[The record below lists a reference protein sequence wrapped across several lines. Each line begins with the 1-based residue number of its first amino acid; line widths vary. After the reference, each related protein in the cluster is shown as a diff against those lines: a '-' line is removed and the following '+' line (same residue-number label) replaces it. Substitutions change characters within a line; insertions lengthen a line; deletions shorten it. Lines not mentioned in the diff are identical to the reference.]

1 MSDPAAR
8 PRLAAVIGWPIGHSL
23 SPAIHRFW
31 AEREG
36 ANAYYVPLAVEPS
49 YEAFARA
56 CDALAALG
64 FAGCNVTLPH
74 KEHAL
79 AYAARASRRAAAAGA
94 ANMLTFDPA
103 GAEADNS
110 DIPGFAEALR
120 EALGETAPGGKAV
133 VLGAGGAARA
143 VVLALA
149 EAGYRPIL
157 VANRSPEKA
166 AQVARLAAAGET
178 VPWAARSD
186 ALAGAKVLVN
196 ATSLG
201 MTGAPPLDIALDAL
215 PDDAVVAD
223 LVYAPLKTDLLRR
236 ARGRGLAVA
245 DGLSMLMHQAAF
257 GYRAW
262 LGKQAAADGALRA
275 ALEEAL
281 ARRERS

>member
-1 MSDPAAR
+1 MSDAAAR

-23 SPAIHRFW
+23 SPVIHRFW

-36 ANAYYVPLAVEPS
+36 ADAYYVPLAVEPS
-49 YEAFARA
+49 DAAFARA

-74 KEHAL
+74 KERAL

-94 ANMLTFDPA
+94 ANMLTFGPD

-120 EALGETAPGGKAV
+120 EALGGTTPGGKAV

-143 VVLALA
+143 VTLALA
-149 EAGYRPIL
+149 EAGCRPIL
-157 VANRSPEKA
+157 IANRSADKA
-166 AQVARLAAAGET
+166 AEVARLAAAAEA
-178 VPWAARSD
+178 VPWSDRSD
-186 ALAGAKVLVN
+186 ALAGAKILVN

-201 MTGAPPLDIALDAL
+201 MTGAPALDIALDAL
-215 PDDAVVAD
+215 PRDAVVAD
-223 LVYAPLKTDLLRR
+223 LVYAPLETDLLRR
-236 ARGRGLAVA
+236 ARARGLTTA

-262 LGKQAAADGALRA
+262 LGARAEVDGALRA
-275 ALEEAL
+275 ALEEAV
-281 ARRERS
+281 ARRKRA

>member
-1 MSDPAAR
+1 MSDPADR

-36 ANAYYVPLAVEPS
+36 VNAYYVPLAVEPS

-56 CDALAALG
+56 CDALAGLG

-74 KEHAL
+74 KEDAL
-79 AYAARASRRAAAAGA
+79 AYAVRASRRAAAAGA
-94 ANMLTFDPA
+94 ANMLTFGPD

-110 DIPGFAEALR
+110 DIPGFAQALR

-149 EAGYRPIL
+149 EAGYGPIL
-157 VANRSPEKA
+157 VANRSPQKA
-166 AQVARLAAAGET
+166 AQVASLAAAGEA
-178 VPWAARSD
+178 VPWSERAKVLS
-186 ALAGAKVLVN
+186 GAKALVN

-201 MTGAPPLDIALDAL
+201 MAGAPPLDIALDAL

-223 LVYAPLKTDLLRR
+223 LVYAPLETDLLRR
-236 ARGRGLAVA
+236 ARARGLAAA

-262 LGKQAAADGALRA
+262 LGREAKVDGALRA
-275 ALEEAL
+275 ALEAAI
-281 ARRERS
+281 ARRRRP